1 MLFNTCCVALLYGC
15 IVMEQLK
22 MQTKKANPS
31 ELAFLKYTIKN
42 YPNAT
47 LAKDNTFKSAFTDF
61 K

>member
-1 MLFNTCCVALLYGC
+1 
-15 IVMEQLK
+15 